1 MEIYLLSWE
10 EASSRAATAT
20 RFSASHLCGPFR
32 PQRPPY
38 KLGALRRTYKE
49 TKPP

>member
-1 MEIYLLSWE
+1 MEIYPSFVGGGLLPRCDRY
-10 EASSRAATAT
+10 AFAAPTSAG
-20 RFSASHLCGPFR
+20 FSR